1 MSKSNSSSLL
11 IAIIVSLGGFVFG
24 FDASVISGV
33 VGYVSN
39 EFSLNAW
46 ETGIIVAAPTLGGFI
61 ASFIAGPLADQIG
74 RRKVLIIIAA
84 LYAVSALCSAFAP
97 TFQLLAFARF
107 VGGLAFV
114 SLMLAPMYIA
124 EVSPPNLRGKRVA
137 INQLNIV
144 VGFSAAYFANY
155 LFLQLSQ
162 SQYGWIESL
171 GLNQH
176 TWRWMLGIETIP
188 ALFYLICLF
197 FVPESPRWLVLK
209 NREVE
214 ARNVWQK
221 LNITENIQ
229 AQIQQ
234 VKDSVC
240 SNEVPFASRVK
251 QLFDKRMRLVIT
263 IGVIA
268 GIAQQI
274 TGVNAVYFYA
284 PTIFE
289 QSGVGTNAAF
299 SQAVWVGII
308 NVIFTIAAMVLI
320 DKIGRRPLMI
330 LGLAGVLVSMSIC
343 SFGFYQAS
351 YKLTAEKVDT
361 LVSNNKESKQS
372 WSSLTSLVGKRYEN
386 DVEYK
391 NALKDAL
398 GADTFKKNESE
409 LIKAGISINSTIV
422 LFGILGFVASFA
434 ISLGPVMW
442 VLLSEIFPNQ
452 IRGIA
457 ISFVAVIN
465 AAVSFNVQLIFPWE
479 LEFLGAAPTF
489 FIYGAFALIGML
501 LMMWLLPETK
511 GKSLEEL
518 EAELTRTSEKTSG
531 ISQKDVTA
539 S

>member
-1 MSKSNSSSLL
+1 MSKLNSSSLL

-46 ETGIIVAAPTLGGFI
+46 ETGTIVAAPTLGGFI
-61 ASFIAGPLADQIG
+61 ASFFAGPLADQVG
-74 RRKVLIIIAA
+74 RRKVLIVIAA
-84 LYAVSALCSAFAP
+84 LYIVSALCSALAP
-97 TFQLLAFARF
+97 TYELLAFARF

-124 EVSPPNLRGKRVA
+124 EVSPPHLRGKRVA

-144 VGFSAAYFANY
+144 VGFSAAYFANF

-162 SQYGWIESL
+162 SEYGWVESFAI
-171 GLNQH
+171 NQH
-176 TWRWMLGIETIP
+176 TWRWMLGIEIVP
-188 ALFYLICLF
+188 ATVYLICLF
-197 FVPESPRWLVLK
+197 FIPESPRWLVLQ
-209 NREVE
+209 NREEE
-214 ARNVWQK
+214 AAKVWRK
-221 LNITENIQ
+221 LNIVENIQ
-229 AQIQQ
+229 SQIQQ
-234 VKDSVC
+234 VKDSVSQLEESFFTRLKC
-240 SNEVPFASRVK
+240 
-251 QLFDKRMRLVIT
+251 LFDKRLRLVIA

-320 DKIGRRPLMI
+320 DKVGRRPLMI
-330 LGLAGVLVSMSIC
+330 FGLAGVLVSMSIC
-343 SFGFYQAS
+343 SLGFYQAS
-351 YKLTAEKVDT
+351 YQLSNEKVEVLINSET
-361 LVSNNKESKQS
+361 ESKESLKN
-372 WSSLTSLVGKRYEN
+372 LTSLVGKKFAS

-391 NALKDAL
+391 NALKEAI
-398 GADTFKKNESE
+398 GVEAFKQNESE
-409 LIKAGISINSTIV
+409 LIKQGIDINSTLV
-422 LFGILGFVASFA
+422 LLGILGFVASFA

-452 IRGIA
+452 VRGIA

-479 LEFLGAAPTF
+479 LEFLGASFTF
-489 FIYGAFALIGML
+489 FIYGAFALVGMI
-501 LMMWLLPETK
+501 LMIWLLPETK

-518 EAELTRTSEKTSG
+518 EKALTGAVSNESSSTEK
-531 ISQKDVTA
+531 QAVTV
-539 S
+539 